1 MGIRNKVS
9 FHSLTA
15 KTLKIRKKI
24 YSEKLIFLYENRS
37 IIRYFSMKRILSNF
51 EWYSPFS
58 HSVFHRLYIYDEMY
72 VIFNTFMNY
81 LFVYKHWR
89 SLNGYTLSE
98 NYQNGVKN
106 WKGFLVFALYI
117 FKLFDC

>member
-1 MGIRNKVS
+1 ME
-9 FHSLTA
+9 
-15 KTLKIRKKI
+15 KTGRLNV
-24 YSEKLIFLYENRS
+24 LIEEEDHNV
-37 IIRYFSMKRILSNF
+37 IKEMNI
-51 EWYSPFS
+51 
-58 HSVFHRLYIYDEMY
+58 YIYDEMY

-81 LFVYKHWR
+81 LFDYKHWR